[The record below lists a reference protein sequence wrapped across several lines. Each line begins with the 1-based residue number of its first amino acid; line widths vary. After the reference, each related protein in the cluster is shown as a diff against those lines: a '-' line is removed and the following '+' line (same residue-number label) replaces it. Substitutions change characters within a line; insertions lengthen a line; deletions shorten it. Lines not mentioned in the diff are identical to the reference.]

1 MTKIVWDPTGERLYE
16 TGTDR
21 GVVYP
26 MDENGTYLKGVA
38 WNGLMG
44 VSESPSGAEATPLY
58 ANNHKYLEL
67 RSVEEFGGTITAYT
81 YPDEFADCDGSK
93 ELAPGVRAGQ
103 QKRKPFG
110 LSYRTLIGNDVKDDE
125 YGYKLHLVYGAIASP
140 SEKEYNTIND
150 SPEAVE
156 FSWEFS
162 TTPVSVDGFRPM
174 AHIVIDS
181 TKVAAEKLTSLEN
194 MLYGSASEEA
204 KLPLPNEIAELF
216 KAAE

>member
-1 MTKIVWDPTGERLYE
+1 MTKIVWDSTGERLYE

-26 MDENGTYLKGVA
+26 MSENGTYAKGVA
-38 WNGLMG
+38 WNGLTG

-67 RSVEEFGGTITAYT
+67 RSAEEFGGTITAYT

-181 TKVAAEKLTSLEN
+181 TKVDAEKLTSLEN
-194 MLYGSASEEA
+194 MLYGSTSEEA
-204 KLPLPNEIAELF
+204 KLPLPNELTELF
-216 KAAE
+216 KTV